1 MPAPEVAQNR
11 LFSKKIWK
19 KIILSLLFLVIFD
32 FVLYPAPV
40 LASQIDEPIAN
51 VSAEIAPTAII
62 DEPSKPI
69 IINSLPV
76 SKDLKVVRTD
86 FIAMSAYTSEI
97 GQCDGNPCRTAN
109 GFDLCK
115 NNTEDSVAA
124 NFLAFGTKIRI
135 PDLFGERI
143 FVVRD
148 RMNARYDEKIDI
160 WFKNRP
166 AALRFG
172 QKVAKVEILGEP

>member
-1 MPAPEVAQNR
+1 MSAPEVIQNR

-40 LASQIDEPIAN
+40 LASQIDEPIPN
-51 VSAEIAPTAII
+51 VNTDISPVAIV
-62 DEPSKPI
+62 DEQIEPV
-69 IINSLPV
+69 IINSLPQ
-76 SKDLKVVRTD
+76 SDDLKIVRTD

-124 NFLAFGTKIRI
+124 NFLPFGTKIRI

-160 WFKNRP
+160 WFKDRP

-172 QKVAKVEILGEP
+172 VKVAKVEILGEP